1 MASNLLIVES
11 PAKAKTLKK
20 YLGNDFEVLATFGH
34 VRDLIPKTGAI
45 DTENNFA
52 MQYEIIARNSKH
64 VDAIAK
70 AAAEAEHI
78 YLATDPDREGEAI
91 AWHVAELLKAK
102 RNLKNK
108 SMQRVVFYEITQNA
122 VREAVANPRE
132 IAIPLVNAQQARRAL
147 DYLVGFN
154 LSPLLWRKIRPGL
167 SAGRVQS
174 PALRLIVER
183 ELEIE
188 AFRSQEYWSVHL
200 DSQKN
205 KLPFTAKLFQYQGK
219 KLEQLSIVGE
229 AEYQKIHDNLNSAKL
244 PPRVVRVDK
253 KGKQRNAAAP
263 FTTSTLQQEG
273 VRKLGMSADRVMR
286 IAQQLYE
293 GIDIGGQT
301 VGLISYMRTDSVNL
315 ATEAVDEIRGY
326 IGANFSADYLPRT
339 VPVYKSKAKNA
350 QEAHEAIR
358 PTSIARSPDSIRD
371 ALTVDQARLYEMI
384 WKRTLAS
391 QMTPARFDTVSVDIR
406 LGGDDTLFRAS
417 GQTLVFPG
425 FIAVYQED
433 TDDSTEE
440 EGGKLP
446 PLTEGDI
453 LPLDKLYGEQHFT
466 QPPPRFT
473 EASLVKTLEEHGI
486 GRPST
491 YASIISTLQA
501 REYALLEKKRFT
513 PTDVGRVVNRFLSEH
528 FTRYV
533 DYGFTAQMEDE
544 LDEISEGKR
553 DWIPVLAAFW
563 GDFDKL
569 VQEKKNIE
577 RKDVTQELIGEACP
591 KCGKPLATRLGK
603 RGSFIGCTAYPECD
617 YTRSTTG
624 EIDPAEARRELG
636 NDPATSLPVLLLRGP
651 YGYYVQLG
659 EVEEGAKKK
668 PRRMSWPKEVPP
680 ENADLPAAL
689 KLLELPK
696 ELGNHPETGKK
707 VIVNIGRFG
716 PYVGHDGK
724 FKSIPKSE
732 SVFTIELDR
741 AVALL
746 AEARTSNTVL
756 RELGVHP
763 EDKKPIDVCNG
774 RYGPYVRHGKVN
786 ATLPKDVS
794 PDEVTLEEAL
804 SLLAARV
811 AKGPASKKKTV
822 AKKAATAKK
831 EPAVKKETKEKKTTA
846 VKKTPAAKKPAV
858 TKKTTAVKQVTAV
871 KKVATTKKK
880 TVAKKVKE

>member
-20 YLGNDFEVLATFGH
+20 YLGNDFEVLASFGH

-52 MQYEIIARNSKH
+52 MQYEVIARNSKH

-70 AAAEAEHI
+70 AAALADNI
-78 YLATDPDREGEAI
+78 YLAPDPDREGEAI
-91 AWHVAELLKAK
+91 AWHISELLKSK

-108 SMQRVVFYEITQNA
+108 VMKRVVFYEITQSA
-122 VREAVANPRE
+122 VREAVAHPRE
-132 IAIPLVNAQQARRAL
+132 ISIPLVNAQQARRAL

-188 AFRSQEYWSVHL
+188 AFHSQEYWTVHL

-205 KLPFTAKLFQYQGK
+205 SIPFSAKLFQYQGK
-219 KLEQLSIVGE
+219 KLEQLSVNS
-229 AEYQKIHDNLNSAKL
+229 AESYQKIHENINAAKL
-244 PPRVVRVDK
+244 PPRVVRVEK
-253 KGKQRNAAAP
+253 KGKLRNPAAP

-273 VRKLGMSADRVMR
+273 VRKLGMSADRIMR

-293 GIDIGGQT
+293 GIDIGGQV
-301 VGLISYMRTDSVNL
+301 VGLITYMRTDSLSL
-315 ATEAVDEIRGY
+315 AKEAVDDIRSY
-326 IGANFSADYLPRT
+326 IGSNFLPDYLPRT
-339 VPVYKSKAKNA
+339 SPVYKSKSKNA

-358 PTSIARSPDSIRD
+358 PTSISRSPENIHDF
-371 ALTVDQARLYEMI
+371 LTVDQARLYEMI

-425 FIAVYQED
+425 FITVYQED

-440 EGGKLP
+440 DSSKLP
-446 PLTEGDI
+446 PLEEGET
-453 LPLDKLYGEQHFT
+453 LQLDKVYGEQHFT

-501 REYALLEKKRFT
+501 REYALLDKKRFT

-553 DWIPVLAAFW
+553 DWIPVLDAFW
-563 GDFDKL
+563 RDFDKL
-569 VQEKKNIE
+569 IQEKKNIE
-577 RKDVTQELIGEACP
+577 RKDVTQELLDEACP
-591 KCGKPLATRLGK
+591 KCGKPLSTRLGK

-617 YTRSTTG
+617 YTRNTSG
-624 EIDPAEARRELG
+624 EVDPADARKELG
-636 NDPATSLPVLLLRGP
+636 VDPATQLPVLLLRGP

-668 PRRMSWPKEVPP
+668 PKRISWPKELPP
-680 ENADLPAAL
+680 AEADIAAAL
-689 KLLELPK
+689 QLLQLPK
-696 ELGNHPETGKK
+696 EIGEHPETGKK

-716 PYVGHDGK
+716 PYIGHDGK
-724 FKSIPKSE
+724 FKSIPKSD
-732 SVFTIELDR
+732 SIFSISLDR

-756 RELGVHP
+756 RVLGEHP
-763 EDKKPIDVCNG
+763 DDKKPVDVCNG
-774 RYGPYVRHGKVN
+774 RYGPYVRHNKVN
-786 ATLPKDVS
+786 ATLPKDIS
-794 PDEVTLEEAL
+794 PDEISFEDAL
-804 SLLAARV
+804 ALLAARV
-811 AKGPASKKKTV
+811 AKGPATKKRAVTSKSSTS
-822 AKKAATAKK
+822 KKAA
-831 EPAVKKETKEKKTTA
+831 V
-846 VKKTPAAKKPAV
+846 KKPAV
-858 TKKTTAVKQVTAV
+858 DDKKAKTATKKKASTTKTTA
-871 KKVATTKKK
+871 KKVTTKKK
-880 TVAKKVKE
+880 AAG